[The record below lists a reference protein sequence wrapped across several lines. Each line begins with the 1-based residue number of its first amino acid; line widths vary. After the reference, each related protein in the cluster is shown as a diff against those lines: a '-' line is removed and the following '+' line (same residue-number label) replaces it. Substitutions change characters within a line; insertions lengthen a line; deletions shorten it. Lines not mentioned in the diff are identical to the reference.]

1 MSDEIPAPVPPIDV
15 ETIMARWAAHAQR
28 AAELHPVNKASL
40 FAALAAADITRVTV
54 RFDGSGDSGQI
65 EDIEVLAG
73 EEAIALP
80 TTTVEIAMPDYHQ
93 EVPEILSQPLRDAIE
108 TLSYAFLQETHAGW
122 ENNEGGY
129 GDFVFD
135 VAAGTIT
142 LDYNERI
149 ETSENY
155 SHEF

>member
-40 FAALAAADITRVTV
+40 FAALVAAGITRVTV

-80 TTTVEIAMPDYHQ
+80 TTTVEIAMLDYHQ

-129 GDFVFD
+129 GDFLFD

>member
-1 MSDEIPAPVPPIDV
+1 
-15 ETIMARWAAHAQR
+15 
-28 AAELHPVNKASL
+28 
-40 FAALAAADITRVTV
+40 
-54 RFDGSGDSGQI
+54 
-65 EDIEVLAG
+65 
-73 EEAIALP
+73 
-80 TTTVEIAMPDYHQ
+80 MPDYHQ
-93 EVPEILSQPLRDAIE
+93 EVPEILSQPFRDAIE